1 MSSVIRNMMFQ
12 LDPEDESLKA
22 CNISSRITSK
32 TSLAEM
38 VENTFNSIH
47 SRSWLDVK
55 STHEVKSLFEV
66 GGSHWFVESMVRQ
79 LLRKDHAS
87 ELSKSV
93 GLIFGLMHVDLSE
106 CSMSLVSQVIPSYL
120 ISSAKQELLFEP
132 KASALARL
140 TVLTISSA
148 LNIKRSRNLK
158 KGSELES
165 LLKETPFSL
174 RRQQK
179 INFSETAKQD
189 DLLED
194 PFIRSVA
201 KLILLFS
208 SVASDPDV
216 SQRTV
221 FPIVFLEQLIMCV
234 KHESQTILQ
243 FLPLDTTMSLIRTS
257 PENVTYE
264 FLVTL
269 GDLKTMKGRKTL
281 AKALCQLSRVK
292 RMQA

>member
-1 MSSVIRNMMFQ
+1 
-12 LDPEDESLKA
+12 
-22 CNISSRITSK
+22 
-32 TSLAEM
+32 
-38 VENTFNSIH
+38 
-47 SRSWLDVK
+47 LDVK